1 MSHIAHVL
9 TLPCAICQA
18 LGMQQVGRTYAHHIR
33 EGQGASQ
40 RAHDELTVP
49 LCWEH
54 HQGRTGI
61 HGDRSAWRLARLDE
75 LDVLADVIRGKPA
88 EVPRGTARRVKSPEV
103 PAYQRSPKILEHT
116 GYRR

>member
-18 LGMQQVGRTYAHHIR
+18 LGMQQAGRTYAHHIR

-49 LCWEH
+49 LCYEH
-54 HQGRTGI
+54 HQGKTGI
-61 HGDRSAWRLARLDE
+61 HGDRSAWRLAKLDE
-75 LDVLADVIRGKPA
+75 LDVLASVIRGRPEPKPA
-88 EVPRGTARRVKSPEV
+88 ARRAKQVERPT
-103 PAYQRSPKILEHT
+103 YQRPSKVLEHR
-116 GYRR
+116 GYSR